1 MGWIDPERKAYRCD
15 RIGRTGTGEC
25 WVEAEIP
32 EKDFVTLV
40 ICVGYD
46 VSARFASRVEQ
57 EFKSLEIGFGPRDG
71 HKTNQDNL
79 EPTKVNSSAHR
90 EEYFLS

>member
-1 MGWIDPERKAYRCD
+1 MNVGSRLK
-15 RIGRTGTGEC
+15 
-25 WVEAEIP
+25 IP

-57 EFKSLEIGFGPRDG
+57 KFKSLEIGVGQRDG
-71 HKTNQDNL
+71 HKTNQGDL
-79 EPTKVNSSAHR
+79 KPAKA
-90 EEYFLS
+90 Y